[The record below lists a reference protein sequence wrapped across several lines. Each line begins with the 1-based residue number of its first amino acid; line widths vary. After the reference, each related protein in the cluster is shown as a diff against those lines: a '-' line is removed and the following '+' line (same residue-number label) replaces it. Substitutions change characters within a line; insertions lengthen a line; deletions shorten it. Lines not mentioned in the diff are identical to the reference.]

1 MTCPPTSALVSAPEP
16 ATATRPRV
24 FHGWKVVGAGA
35 TVLTLQSALILQAF
49 GNYAVILREQFGWS
63 TTTISIAYS
72 SNRAESGL
80 LGPIQG
86 WALDRFGSRRVMRVG
101 ALIALVGFVWFS
113 RMSNPVEFVISF
125 FLISA
130 GAGLAGFITV
140 VSETV
145 RWFERKRARAL
156 SASSVGIGIGGL
168 VIPVVV
174 LSMRHLGWRETAL
187 ASGVLLVTLTFFVS
201 RWFGYTPTQLGQRVD
216 GDAPASDDHG
226 GVAHA
231 DTTWHFS
238 ASEAV
243 RTPAFWLLSFGHAS
257 ALLVVGAVVAHL
269 SLYLTSEQGYSL
281 QAASFVVAG
290 IPIAQI
296 AGMVIGGV
304 LGDRVSKRWLAAT
317 AMGGHVAGLLLLT
330 FANAPWMIWAFVVLH
345 GLAWGAR
352 GPLMSAIRA
361 DYFGST
367 SFAQI
372 MGYSSVILMVGMVG
386 GPLLAGIL
394 ADVTGDYRV
403 GFTILAALAATGSLF
418 FAAARPPH
426 RPAPTGAAAPA

>member
-1 MTCPPTSALVSAPEP
+1 MSCPPTSALVSAPGP
-16 ATATRPRV
+16 ATRARPRP

-113 RMSNPVEFVISF
+113 RMSTPVEFVISF

-168 VIPVVV
+168 VIPLVV

-187 ASGVLLVTLTFFVS
+187 ASGVLLVMLTFFVS
-201 RWFGYTPTQLGQRVD
+201 RWFGYTPTELGQRVD
-216 GDAPASDDHG
+216 GDAPAPDDHG
-226 GVAHA
+226 GTAP
-231 DTTWHFS
+231 DTAWHFT
-238 ASEAV
+238 AAEAV

-304 LGDRVSKRWLAAT
+304 LGDRMSKRWLAAT

-330 FANAPWMIWAFVVLH
+330 FATAPWMIWAFVVLH

-394 ADVTGDYRV
+394 ADVTGDYRA
-403 GFTILAALAATGSLF
+403 GFTILAGLAATGSLF

-426 RPAPTGAAAPA
+426 RRACPDAAMPA